1 VASAKNVTFPL
12 ELMWALIGL
21 LLTIAG
27 TFIEASMISPPW
39 DWDSQGISIFS
50 LGVTYQIGAVLLI
63 GCLGGK
69 KAGTLSQIAYLI
81 LGLLWLP
88 VFSQGGGWT
97 YLKEPSIGYL
107 LGFVPGGWVCG
118 TLAFRKRL
126 RLEYLAFSCLCGL
139 LVIHMVGISYLIVSH
154 YFIDV
159 PLVPQIFKYSVAPLL
174 GHLVIVCEVTVL
186 AFMLRKFLLY

>member
-1 VASAKNVTFPL
+1 MAAAKNVTFAL

-27 TFIEASMISPPW
+27 TFVEASTIAPPW
-39 DWDSQGISIFS
+39 HWDSQGISIFS

-69 KAGTLSQIAYLI
+69 NAAVLSQIAYLI

-97 YLKEPSIGYL
+97 YLREPSIGYL
-107 LGFVPGGWVCG
+107 FGFVPGAWVCG

-126 RLEYLAFSCLCGL
+126 RLEYLALSCLSGL
-139 LVIHMVGISYLIVSH
+139 LVIHLVGISYLIVSH
-154 YFIDV
+154 YFIGV
-159 PLVPQIFKYSVAPLL
+159 PLLTQIVKYSWEPLL
-174 GHLVIVCEVTVL
+174 GHLVLVCEVTVL
-186 AFMLRKFLLY
+186 AFLLRTFLLY

>member
-1 VASAKNVTFPL
+1 VTFPL

-27 TFIEASMISPPW
+27 TFLEASMIGPPW
-39 DWDSQGISIFS
+39 HWDSQGISIFS

-69 KAGTLSQIAYLI
+69 NAGTLSQIAYLI

-97 YLKEPSIGYL
+97 YLREPSIGYL
-107 LGFVPGGWVCG
+107 LGFVPGAWVCG

-126 RLEYLAFSCLCGL
+126 RLEYLALSCLAGL
-139 LVIHMVGISYLIVSH
+139 LVIHLVGISYLTLSH
-154 YFIDV
+154 YFIGV
-159 PLVPQIFKYSVAPLL
+159 PLLAQIVKYSWEPLL
-174 GHLVIVCEVTVL
+174 GHLVLVCEVTVL
-186 AFMLRKFLLY
+186 AFLLRTFLLY

>member
-27 TFIEASMISPPW
+27 TFIEASMIGPPW

-63 GCLGGK
+63 GCLAGK
-69 KAGTLSQIAYLI
+69 KAGTLSQIAYLS

-107 LGFVPGGWVCG
+107 LGFVPGAWVCG

-126 RLEYLAFSCLCGL
+126 RLEYLALSCIGGL
-139 LVIHMVGISYLIVSH
+139 LVIHLVGISYLIVSH

-159 PLVPQIFKYSVAPLL
+159 PLVPQIVKYSVAPLL

-186 AFMLRKFLLY
+186 AFMLRKFLFY